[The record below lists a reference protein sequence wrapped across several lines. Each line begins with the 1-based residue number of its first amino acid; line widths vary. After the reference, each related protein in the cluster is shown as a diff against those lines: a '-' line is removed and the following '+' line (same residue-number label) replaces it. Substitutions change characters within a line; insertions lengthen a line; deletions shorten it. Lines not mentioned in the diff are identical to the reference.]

1 MRLVA
6 SVFPLSGIS
15 AFLSGTSQSG
25 EKAPWHDACGHDSA
39 AERTIMSAA
48 LSFHDNLF
56 DGRLRP
62 AAIDVCG
69 HGPRE
74 RRLF

>member
-6 SVFPLSGIS
+6 SVFPLSGKS
-15 AFLSGTSQSG
+15 ALVDRQGG
-25 EKAPWHDACGHDSA
+25 EKPRGMMLAGTTAQPSG
-39 AERTIMSAA
+39 RYRPPA
-48 LSFHDNLF
+48 LSFHMIFF

-62 AAIDVCG
+62 AGFDVCG

>member
-6 SVFPLSGIS
+6 SVFPLSGKS
-15 AFLSGTSQSG
+15 AQVDRQAG

-39 AERTIMSAA
+39 AARTIMSAA

-69 HGPRE
+69 QKPRE

>member
-1 MRLVA
+1 
-6 SVFPLSGIS
+6 FSGK
-15 AFLSGTSQSG
+15 SQSG

-39 AERTIMSAA
+39 AEWTNTSAR
-48 LSFHDNLF
+48 LVVHHRFF

-69 HGPRE
+69 QKPRE